1 VTKNKKTKKK
11 QPKDVQHE
19 KRMGLCTRRGE
30 ALLLY
35 MWHPPLL
42 MRIFNNS
49 ILMDNVTL
57 NVADVLMLFTCGIGP
72 GISAIIKDTP
82 IQIKP

>member
-1 VTKNKKTKKK
+1 MCNTK
-11 QPKDVQHE
+11 
-19 KRMGLCTRRGE
+19 RGWTYVPRKGKV
-30 ALLLY
+30 LLLH

-49 ILMDNVTL
+49 ILMDNVTW

-72 GISAIIKDTP
+72 GILAIIKDTP

>member
-1 VTKNKKTKKK
+1 
-11 QPKDVQHE
+11 
-19 KRMGLCTRRGE
+19 
-30 ALLLY
+30 